1 MIRCSLP
8 SSGTARPSEGLAC
21 ASQGQSVPTWLGRA
35 AAGSASKDCLTPL
48 ALYLS
53 TKLPSL
59 GIWSAPTVGA
69 NAENASLA
77 MFRWGTWN
85 LGVDRLSV
93 WPVAVGVGDR

>member
-8 SSGTARPSEGLAC
+8 SSEHREAERGFSLRIAGPKRADM
-21 ASQGQSVPTWLGRA
+21 ARA
-35 AAGSASKDCLTPL
+35 AESASKDCSTPL

-77 MFRWGTWN
+77 MFRWRTWK
-85 LGVDRLSV
+85 LGVDTSV
-93 WPVAVGVGDR
+93 GAARRVAVGVGDR